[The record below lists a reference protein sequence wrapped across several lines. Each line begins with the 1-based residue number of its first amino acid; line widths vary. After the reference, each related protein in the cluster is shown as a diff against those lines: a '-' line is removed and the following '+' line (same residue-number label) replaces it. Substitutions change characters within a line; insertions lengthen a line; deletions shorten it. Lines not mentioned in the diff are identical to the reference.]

1 MEDDWT
7 GKAVSIECD
16 PKLGVFQGIISQCT
30 PSEITIVRAFRNGV
44 PLRKQDAE
52 VTLRSTDINKIS
64 LLPSY
69 NNQSTVTP
77 TVINKPTPVK
87 QPNFA
92 NVAVANG
99 GGGAAASGGAAGVAP
114 KPDVNST
121 LSNKLKQSM
130 VLKQESNILSPTS
143 SRAPSAQQQS
153 MFNGKKSN
161 SPQQQQTSNSVA
173 LFFGNLIPPKVEVRM
188 GAASCSASVC
198 STSNSCNA
206 ESYGSN
212 GGGVMENGGALN
224 SSKPIDIVPSGG
236 GSYYS
241 GQKENG
247 GGAASYSSGVG
258 LPTTNGRSQRNNA
271 TSNGNGGNCSNN
283 TNGNGNGARQK
294 QRNKQVRRENSI
306 KHSQTFSASIDDPLL
321 HEDFDFEGNLALF
334 DKQAIWDSLEAGK
347 KPDLVQHTVS
357 SANQK
362 KYRHDENILVSEP
375 AQMRQIE
382 SLFDGGSEDFVT
394 DEGLIIPTIPIF
406 VRTKIEMCAQK
417 CGLSL
422 QRQLDLLARG
432 ATDLAILLLGGARR
446 LTPNNRHQWPTIAII
461 CEKSENF
468 RSSNVGAAT
477 GRQLA
482 SHGLKV
488 LLYLEEDS
496 NIEQKSIE
504 ISLFKA
510 TGNTVVYSVEALPTP
525 DLVILSTNSA
535 NLSTDVKK
543 WLSENRASI
552 LAIDPPPSGIND
564 VSIKYSI
571 IPILPLN
578 GISSNNCGKLYLC
591 NLGIPDK
598 FYRDAGIKYKS
609 PFGHKFVIPIHSKD

>member
-92 NVAVANG
+92 NVAAVNGVG
-99 GGGAAASGGAAGVAP
+99 GGQAP
-114 KPDVNST
+114 KQDVNST

-130 VLKQESNILSPTS
+130 VLKQDGNILSPTS

-153 MFNGKKSN
+153 LYNGKKSN
-161 SPQQQQTSNSVA
+161 SPPQQPSSSVA
-173 LFFGNLIPPKVEVRM
+173 LFFGNLIPPKVEVRL

-212 GGGVMENGGALN
+212 GGSVGVDNGALN
-224 SSKPIDIVPSGG
+224 CSKPIDIVPSGG
-236 GSYYS
+236 SYYS
-241 GQKENG
+241 AQKENG
-247 GGAASYSSGVG
+247 GGAASYSSVNGNG
-258 LPTTNGRSQRNNA
+258 TNNGRSQRN
-271 TSNGNGGNCSNN
+271 TSNGNGSCNN
-283 TNGNGNGARQK
+283 TNMTNGNGTRNK

-347 KPDLVQHTVS
+347 KPDLVQHAVS
-357 SANQK
+357 ASNQK

-382 SLFDGGSEDFVT
+382 SLFDGGSDDFVT